1 MATKDN
7 SPGLLSKVAMF
18 VRNPTTNWSD
28 LDQLDAGAADSAFS
42 KQALKEMIERKRQND
57 FVRKREFD
65 QLRKLRK
72 RGAAD
77 LAAEVGRPSFF
88 HSSLSSSTDD
98 RASTLKKI
106 DEIEAH
112 MSKQWWKGK
121 QEDETPAPR
130 GVVPVPPTA
139 KRPPVDAE
147 NAPET
152 IAPEPRASS
161 YAATEAASLDARPH
175 PRSAREFTDTQPG
188 NGLSVGGVPSQDSR
202 ASLQSRNIESRQGP
216 MSVARSPNSEIGGA
230 GFSTSKLY
238 AGESDDA
245 GTDPEL
251 EEAAIRFANGDDT
264 GAESGLLGAL
274 RGDSVSRELADLWTG
289 ALFDLYRATGQQ
301 AKFDGVA
308 VEFAERF
315 GRSAPAWF
323 SIRDLVG
330 RPPPVNESSGPES
343 VSGSVTWK
351 SPVTFTATSVDELRL
366 ALANEASPWHLDWSS
381 LTLIQPEAMAPLGRL
396 FAAWCSQPVEL
407 RFSGADA
414 LEKVLRPLTISG
426 DRECD
431 PSWWRLRMDALR
443 VMRRQDEFELVA
455 LDFCVTYEVSP
466 PAWQLPQ
473 CAYVEDNAGLPGSEG
488 MVRTGDPVS
497 ASGGLESDPD
507 YAMTVRVGLDGMP
520 VPESVLVELVGEL
533 RGDALAALEKLEESR
548 HGSQRLVVSCSKL
561 IRVDFAAAGT
571 ILNWVAA
578 RENEGCQVQFR
589 DMHRLVA
596 TFFNVIGIHEH
607 ASVIRRMT

>member
-28 LDQLDAGAADSAFS
+28 LDQMETSTDSAFS

-88 HSSLSSSTDD
+88 HSSLSSTTDD

-121 QEDETPAPR
+121 QDDDTPTPR
-130 GVVPVPPTA
+130 GAVPIPPPPA
-139 KRPPVDAE
+139 KRQTPDSE
-147 NAPET
+147 SAPET
-152 IAPEPRASS
+152 VAPEPRASS
-161 YAATEAASLDARPH
+161 YAATEAASLEARPH
-175 PRSAREFTDTQPG
+175 MQSARAFSDTHPG
-188 NGLSVGGVPSQDSR
+188 TGLPSQDGRS
-202 ASLQSRNIESRQGP
+202 SMQSRPADSRQGP
-216 MSVARSPNSEIGGA
+216 ASIARSPNSEMGGA

-238 AGESDDA
+238 ADKADDA

-251 EEAAIRFANGDDT
+251 EEAAIRFANGDDA
-264 GAESGLLGAL
+264 GAETGLMGAL
-274 RGDSVSRELADLWTG
+274 RGEPVSRESADLWTG

-301 AKFDGVA
+301 AKFEGVA

-323 SIRDLVG
+323 SMQDAMG
-330 RPPPVNESSGPES
+330 RPAKLSEPSEPDS
-343 VSGSVTWK
+343 VLNAVTWK
-351 SPVTFTATSVDELRL
+351 SPPVLSPASVDELRL
-366 ALANEASPWHLDWSS
+366 ALANEPSPWHFDWVS
-381 LTLIQPEAMAPLGRL
+381 LTSIQPEAMAPLGRL
-396 FAAWCSQPVEL
+396 FATWCTQPVEL

-414 LEKVLRPLTISG
+414 LEKVLRPLTLSG
-426 DRECD
+426 DRACD
-431 PSWWRLRMDALR
+431 PSWWRLRLDALR
-443 VMRRQDEFELVA
+443 IMRRQDEFELVA

-466 PAWQLPQ
+466 PAWQLPK
-473 CAYVEDNAGLPGSEG
+473 CEYVENNAGG
-488 MVRTGDPVS
+488 
-497 ASGGLESDPD
+497 SGGAGIVDDGGLRSGSGGQRSDSG
-507 YAMTVRVGLDGMP
+507 YEMTLRAGLDGLP
-520 VPESVLVELVGEL
+520 VPESVVVELVGEL
-533 RGDALAALEKLEESR
+533 RGDAAAALEKLEQSR
-548 HGSQRLVVSCSKL
+548 HGSQRLVVSCSRL

-578 RENEGCQVQFR
+578 LEGEGCQVQFR

>member
-1 MATKDN
+1 
-7 SPGLLSKVAMF
+7 MF

-28 LDQLDAGAADSAFS
+28 LDQMDVATPDSAFS

-72 RGAAD
+72 RSAAD
-77 LAAEVGRPSFF
+77 LSAEVGRPSFF

-112 MSKQWWKGK
+112 MSKQWWKGR
-121 QEDETPAPR
+121 QEDETPTPR
-130 GVVPVPPTA
+130 AVALPTT
-139 KRPPVDAE
+139 KGPSVGME

-152 IAPEPRASS
+152 IAPEPRTSH
-161 YAATEAASLDARPH
+161 YAVTEAGSPGARLNQQG
-175 PRSAREFTDTQPG
+175 AREFTDTLPSNAPSIG
-188 NGLSVGGVPSQDSR
+188 PIPSQNSRSLDSR
-202 ASLQSRNIESRQGP
+202 QNP
-216 MSVARSPNSEIGGA
+216 VSVARSPNSEIRGA
-230 GFSTSKLY
+230 GFSSSKLY

-264 GAESGLLGAL
+264 GAEAGLLSAL
-274 RGDSVSRELADLWTG
+274 RTDPIDRESADLWAS

-301 AKFDGVA
+301 IKFDGVA
-308 VEFAERF
+308 VELAERF

-323 SIRDLVG
+323 SIRDLAG
-330 RPPPVNESSGPES
+330 RTPDPLEFASPQLGPDP
-343 VSGSVTWK
+343 VTWK
-351 SPVTFTATSVDELRL
+351 SPAYFTAACAEELRL
-366 ALANEASPWHLDWSS
+366 ALANGVSPWHLDWS
-381 LTLIQPEAMAPLGRL
+381 LLMRIQPEAVILLGRL
-396 FAAWCSQPVEL
+396 FATWCSQPVEL
-407 RFSGADA
+407 CFSGAHA
-414 LEKVLRPLTISG
+414 LKKVLRPLTISG
-426 DRECD
+426 ARGGD
-431 PSWWRLRMDALR
+431 PSLWRLRMDVLR
-443 VMRRQDEFELVA
+443 VMRLQDEFELVA

-473 CAYVEDNAGLPGSEG
+473 CTYS
-488 MVRTGDPVS
+488 
-497 ASGGLESDPD
+497 ESDADLRGHEGVIRSDDQVLIPGAMVSVG
-507 YAMTVRVGLDGMP
+507 YAMTVPGSLNGLP
-520 VPESVLVELVGEL
+520 VPVPGPVLVEMVGEL
-533 RGDALAALEKLEESR
+533 RGDVTAVLERLEESR
-548 HGSQRLVVSCSKL
+548 LSAQRLVVSCSKL

-578 RENEGCQVQFR
+578 CESEGCQVQFR